1 MQYLAKLEYHYSN
14 EHILNALKRFTQY
27 TERIT
32 ILLLDSTICLKYGE
46 GVIEHDFIKNICYW
60 LPEIEGVEIS
70 EYSEENNEIA
80 WPQSMTLNVS
90 KNKSLTVFSKGLLHM
105 QLPFYT
111 DLIKPWLNC
120 HFINIYY
127 CPWGYMNYVDDV
139 NYGEILD
146 IQDVGFDRY
155 YELNK
160 KECFFRA
167 ICEGRYIQ
175 VWVDNY
181 YISTSPFYEKYHD
194 IHPVLVYGYTPT
206 TYYCAR
212 FDKRKALD
220 FTEISIEQL
229 HFSIESAKIY
239 YYCPS
244 EVPLKFIKVKEFF
257 AEYNNSVGHFLCE
270 LKQYR
275 LGKGSR
281 DFSYGIHKQPVH
293 HTNEFFGLQITQCFI
308 DGLKK
313 PDLYSVFDYRLF
325 HLIVEN
331 KQFIVN
337 AMKYHNASN
346 SLKKEIDA
354 LIDRYEK
361 IVTYYH
367 SMRMLYIKQ
376 SSIENGFDGFSIPP
390 EDEKTVKHIIETV
403 EHLLNVEKEI
413 LDAYIPLM
421 EKKMVIDRVRVNA
434 EPTLRIWDDLEIE
447 FDNGKP
453 YIELDFGTETL
464 VGDLE
469 IYCPSGCFEGNLYCD
484 NELIVCRDM
493 DAEYDFIKISV
504 GGKRLTRIKYYPKKM
519 VLRDGKPEI
528 QITVYRPNHIVNSKV
543 TASSSFSEIPS
554 MSFSPWNV
562 LSPATDETNWA
573 PEQGDNNRWLYF
585 EFAKPV
591 IASAFSMCQYRLEQR
606 VLEYKVEA
614 KNHMGTWK
622 TIINYS
628 GVMGSKPNYH
638 EFDPLEIVAL
648 KITFLREKMDENGY
662 DVPRITNVSLY

>member
-1 MQYLAKLEYHYSN
+1 MQYLAKLKYHYSN
-14 EHILNALKRFTQY
+14 EHILSALKRFTRY
-27 TERIT
+27 TEKIT
-32 ILLLDSTICLKYGE
+32 ILIHEDIICLKYGD
-46 GVIEHDFIKNICYW
+46 GVIEHDFINNICNW
-60 LPEIEGVEIS
+60 LPQIEGVEVS
-70 EYSEENNEIA
+70 EYPEAFSEIA
-80 WPQSMTLNVS
+80 RPPSLILDVS
-90 KNKSLTVFSKGLLHM
+90 KNKSLTAFAKGLLHM

-111 DLIKPWLNC
+111 DLIKPWLYC

-127 CPWGYMNYVDDV
+127 CPRGYMNYVDDV

-155 YELNK
+155 YELNR
-160 KECFFRA
+160 KECFIRA

-194 IHPVLVYGYTPT
+194 IHPVLVYGYDPT

-212 FDKRKALD
+212 FDKRKGLD
-220 FTEISIEQL
+220 FTEIGIEQL

-244 EVPLKFIKVKEFF
+244 EVPLKFLKVKEFV
-257 AEYNNSVGHFLCE
+257 AEYNNSAGYFLCE

-293 HTNEFFGLQITQCFI
+293 HTEGFFGLQITQCFI
-308 DGLKK
+308 DGLKQ
-313 PDLYSVFDYRLF
+313 PHLYLVFDYRLF

-346 SLKKEIDA
+346 YFKKEIDA
-354 LIDRYEK
+354 LIVRFEK
-361 IVTYYH
+361 IVTCYH
-367 SMRMLYIKQ
+367 SMRLRYIKQ
-376 SSIENGFDGFSIPP
+376 SGIENGFDGFSKPP
-390 EDEKTVKHIIETV
+390 KDEKTVKHIVAVIEQ
-403 EHLLNVEKEI
+403 LLHEEKEI

-421 EKKMVIDRVRVNA
+421 EKKMVADRARLNIKPA
-434 EPTLRIWDDLEIE
+434 LRTWNNLQMKV
-447 FDNGKP
+447 DNEKP
-453 YIELDFGTETL
+453 YIELDFDAETL

-469 IYCPSGCFEGNLYCD
+469 IYSPSGCFEGDLYCD

-493 DAEYDFIKISV
+493 DAEYGFLKISV
-504 GGKRLTRIKYYPKKM
+504 GSKRLSKIKYYPKTM
-519 VLRDGKPEI
+519 VLHDGKPEI
-528 QITVYRPNHIVNSKV
+528 QITVYKPNYILESKV

-554 MSFSPWNV
+554 ISFSPWNV

-573 PEQGDNNRWLYF
+573 PEQGDNNRWLCF
-585 EFAKPV
+585 EFASPV
-591 IASAFSMCQYRLEQR
+591 IASAFSMCQYKLEPR

-614 KNHMGTWK
+614 KNRTGVWK

-628 GVMGSKPNYH
+628 GVMGITPNYH
-638 EFDPLEIVAL
+638 EFDSLEITAL
-648 KITFLREKMDENGY
+648 KIIFLREKMDANGY